1 MVPNWL
7 KTACQILGRV
17 IMSDLLIGTDDGIFR
32 LDGDSKDIQK
42 ETGPS
47 SIAFL
52 AATQAGVFAL
62 SRVGS
67 SSNTWST
74 PKSALWLRKDKNDW
88 QLVNEHPV
96 EDEVWSFAADS
107 RLQGRLYLGVSP
119 ALLYRSDDGGKS
131 WIACE
136 SIRHIPGYEKWTF
149 PPPPHIPHVRFI
161 APDPQVAGAVY
172 IGVEE
177 GGVYRSADGGET
189 WKSLNEGLY
198 WDVHTV
204 VPSPDGSRL
213 YATTGG
219 GFYRSDD
226 GGDHWRHITNG
237 LDRPYV
243 IPCIT
248 SQEQPERLYTAGA
261 ATPPPGWRV
270 GGANAALYRSDD
282 GGEHWVRLEHGLP
295 SQFDVMVRSL
305 VLDEAGNVYAAAAD
319 EVFASFDGGERWQLV
334 AGDLPTVRALAV
346 V

>member
-1 MVPNWL
+1 M
-7 KTACQILGRV
+7 ADI
-17 IMSDLLIGTDDGIFR
+17 LIGTDDGIFC
-32 LDGDSKDIQK
+32 LDSGSKDIQQ

-52 AATQAGVFAL
+52 APTQAGVFAL
-62 SRVGS
+62 SKVGAS
-67 SSNTWST
+67 TNTWNT
-74 PKSALWLRKDKNDW
+74 PKGTLWFRKDKNDW

-96 EDEVWSFAADS
+96 EEEVWSFAADS
-107 RLQGRLYLGVSP
+107 RVEGRLYLGVSP

-131 WIACE
+131 WTACE
-136 SIRHIPGYEKWTF
+136 SIRQIPGYEKWTF

-161 APDPQVAGAVY
+161 APDPQVVGAVY

-189 WKSLNEGLY
+189 WESLNEGLY

-204 VPSPDGSRL
+204 VPSPDSTRM

-226 GGDHWRHITNG
+226 GGHHWRQITAG
-237 LDRPYV
+237 LDRRYV

-248 SQEQPERLYTAGA
+248 SPKQPEQLYTAA
-261 ATPPPGWRV
+261 AAGPPPTWHN
-270 GGANAALYRSDD
+270 GANAALYRSDD
-282 GGEHWVRLEHGLP
+282 SGEHWVRLEEGLP

-305 VLDEAGNVYAAAAD
+305 ILDEAGGVYAAAGN
-319 EVFASFDGGERWQLV
+319 ELFASFDGGESWQRM
-334 AGDLPTVRALAV
+334 AGKLPTVRALAV